1 MNEKLIAATDCPVLI
16 KQLTSMVDE
25 VVYDEGK
32 NTLNFYQ
39 EEKKCA
45 QLRLPIFWNSP
56 EKMSQNQPEETNY
69 VLLIVRSGIAAVG
82 YFENGENIDHKVF
95 RAYMVRKK
103 QGKSQIKHLKTKG
116 KSRAGSR
123 VRLAET
129 MAFFEAINTRL
140 KHYFDVYRVD
150 KIGVSYATTLVPY
163 VFGSKVETPFTKD
176 DPRIFKIPK
185 HVANPTYESLLE
197 TNLFMLKAAVK
208 YEDHIASAIT
218 SIHDNTNNDED
229 LEDW

>member
-1 MNEKLIAATDCPVLI
+1 MNEKLISATDCQVLVE
-16 KQLTSMVDE
+16 KLTSLVDE
-25 VVYDEGK
+25 VVFDNGK
-32 NTLNFYQ
+32 NTLYFYKDTQ
-39 EEKKCA
+39 KCV
-45 QLRLPIFWNSP
+45 QMRLPIFWNSP
-56 EKMSQNQPEETNY
+56 EKMSLNQLEETNY
-69 VLLIVRSGIAAVG
+69 ILLIIRSGIAAVG

-129 MAFFEAINTRL
+129 LAFFEAINSRL
-140 KHYFDVYRVD
+140 RHYFEEFRVD

-163 VFGSKVETPFTKD
+163 VFGSKVAPPFTKE

-185 HVANPTYESLLE
+185 HIANPTFESLLE
-197 TNLFMLKAAVK
+197 TNLFMLKATVK
-208 YEDHIASAIT
+208 YEDHMAAVIVSNQDT
-218 SIHDNTNNDED
+218 TTDDD